1 MRAGLRALLSGDA
14 RLDLVGEAGSVAE
27 AIEASG
33 RLNPDVLLL
42 DIRLPDG
49 TGIEVCRAV
58 RAVDPGIQALMITSF
73 DDDDARVLAS
83 SPAHGTVTVNA
94 DGHAVF
100 GRMHPP
106 GDEKRIFEKFYRSN
120 ELLSTDVEG
129 SGLGLAIARRCTELH
144 GGTLAIEST
153 EGRGTTVVVRLPDE
167 VAGLAERETNAQ
179 GTGAWGAPASV
190 LLRCGVE
197 PPGPTTERCVSVDGV
212 DWIIDE
218 TDAPR
223 YLFTTYGRTPAV
235 EVLVDNDVVSGST
248 AIADLSAAVSV
259 IPAERECTNLGDVQ

>member
-1 MRAGLRALLSGDA
+1 MSHPAA
-14 RLDLVGEAGSVAE
+14 RRPAPP
-27 AIEASG
+27 
-33 RLNPDVLLL
+33 RRTP
-42 DIRLPDG
+42 RP
-49 TGIEVCRAV
+49 AV
-58 RAVDPGIQALMITSF
+58 RAA
-73 DDDDARVLAS
+73 A
-83 SPAHGTVTVNA
+83 
-94 DGHAVF
+94 
-100 GRMHPP
+100 
-106 GDEKRIFEKFYRSN
+106 
-120 ELLSTDVEG
+120 
-129 SGLGLAIARRCTELH
+129 LGLAVAAVAA
-144 GGTLAIEST
+144 LAGCSPAVPFEAAPDASDPDCAA
-153 EGRGTTVVVRLPDE
+153 VVVRLPDE

-190 LLRCGVE
+190 LLRCGVT